1 MLMFLLWFGYFIYLN
16 ATYMHQRFVLQN
28 LKSENVGAVNNKASG
43 PPLAFFLAIVNC
55 VSGK

>member
-43 PPLAFFLAIVNC
+43 PKAYPLAFFLAIVN
-55 VSGK
+55 